1 MTSLAEGSGVSALLS
16 FTAENARSYR
26 DEVHLSMLGTRLSAD
41 GVPRSLFPAGTSK
54 PVRVLPAAGIFGGN
68 ASGKTT
74 ILKAIVDMERLV
86 VTSFRPGSRGTRVVR
101 QPFLLDPEYRE
112 RPTRFEVD
120 LLLNGVRW
128 IYGFEVDDERV
139 REEYAYHWPRGRQA
153 LVFAR
158 DGDRISYGSPF
169 RGTDRVMDRLLR
181 HNSLLLSMAGATD
194 NQPLG
199 QLFEWFR
206 SNLTF
211 FESDNRVPR
220 SFLTAEMARNPE
232 TADRI
237 VSLLRAADLGLARLT
252 VNLLDQEERERFHK
266 IISAIRQ
273 TEDNFDV
280 PEPSETDVIS
290 YSQLSLEHTS
300 GEGEVSLSPEDE
312 SEGTLVWLSLIGP
325 LIQTLDDGNII
336 LIDELDS
343 SLHSDLVAH
352 IITMFQDPS
361 INRHGAQMIFN
372 SHDGEILRGK
382 GEWSL
387 GRDQVWFT
395 EKYSDGDTKLYCLHD
410 FSPRRDD
417 NVHRRYFQGRYGARP
432 VVGDVGIRQA
442 FAPRDG

>member
-1 MTSLAEGSGVSALLS
+1 MTDSGEGSGASALLS

-41 GVPRSLFPAGTSK
+41 GVPRSLVPAGSSK
-54 PVRVLPAAGIFGGN
+54 PLRVLPAAGIFGAN

-86 VTSFRPGSRGTRVVR
+86 VTSFRRGSRGTPVVR
-101 QPFLLDPEYRE
+101 RPFLLDPEYRE

-153 LVFAR
+153 LVFTR
-158 DGDRISYGSPF
+158 DVDRISYGSPF
-169 RGTDRVMDRLLR
+169 RAADRTMDTLLR
-181 HNSLLLSMAGATD
+181 HNTLLLSVAGATG
-194 NQPLG
+194 NRPLG
-199 QLFEWFR
+199 PLFAWFH
-206 SNLTF
+206 SNLSL

-220 SFLTAEMARNPE
+220 SFITAEMADDPE
-232 TADRI
+232 TSDRI
-237 VSLLRAADLGLARLT
+237 VGLLRAADLGLTRLR
-252 VNLLDQEERERFHK
+252 VSPLDHEERERFHK

-273 TEDNFDV
+273 TEDDFAM

-290 YSQLSLEHTS
+290 FSQITLEHTS
-300 GEGEVSLSPEDE
+300 GKGEVSLSPEDE
-312 SEGTLVWLSLIGP
+312 SQGTLVWLSLIGP
-325 LIQTLDDGNII
+325 LIRALDDGNTI
-336 LIDELDS
+336 LVDELDS
-343 SLHSDLVAH
+343 SLHSDLVAR
-352 IITMFQDPS
+352 IVKMFQDPDV
-361 INRHGAQMIFN
+361 NRHGAQMIFN
-372 SHDGEILRGK
+372 SHDGEILGGN

-395 EKYSDGDTKLYCLHD
+395 EKYSDGDTKLYSLYD

-417 NVHRRYFQGRYGARP
+417 SIHRRYFQGRYGARP
-432 VVGDVGIRQA
+432 IVGDAGIHKA
-442 FAPRDG
+442 FSLMDG